1 MSVVP
6 AVLTTVRV
14 VVEANVTVLD
24 VKGVS
29 RSVLDVVEN
38 TLTSAAVGVCDV
50 AVGTAS
56 VVGV

>member
-29 RSVLDVVEN
+29 RSVLDVVED
-38 TLTSAAVGVCDV
+38 TITSAAVGV
-50 AVGTAS
+50 
-56 VVGV
+56 